1 MEHEESAQYQC
12 EVCHRKQPSAIKL
25 RHHIIDV
32 HTKVTCDL
40 CNEVLYNI
48 HYMKKHK
55 VAFIYDVRWFWVIF
69 DLPTP
74 ISDVRLCP
82 LPFDIFRIV
91 ICHKN
96 FLQLIQ
102 KMQEVKFKTQVWA
115 MKLKFLKNLIW
126 KWINGTRYICRQI
139 IFDLPNY
146 LNQIPSN
153 VA

>member
-55 VAFIYDVRWFWVIF
+55 VAFIYDVRWFLTC
-69 DLPTP
+69 LPQGP
-74 ISDVRLCP
+74 RSDHRLWT
-82 LPFDIFRIV
+82 LLFDIFKIV
-91 ICHKN
+91 ICHKF
-96 FLQLIQ
+96 FLRLIQ
-102 KMQEVKFKTQVWA
+102 KKQEGKFKTQVCT

-126 KWINGTRYICRQI
+126 KWIDGISVVRSSLTY
-139 IFDLPNY
+139 P
-146 LNQIPSN
+146 PT
-153 VA
+153 

>member
-55 VAFIYDVRWFWVIF
+55 AQVHGII
-69 DLPTP
+69 PHN
-74 ISDVRLCP
+74 SHKCQLCP
-82 LPFDIFRIV
+82 MIYRS
-91 ICHKN
+91 
-96 FLQLIQ
+96 
-102 KMQEVKFKTQVWA
+102 EGA
-115 MKLKFLKNLIW
+115 LKKHMVSKHWIYW
-126 KWINGTRYICRQI
+126 KVGHSVGSAILVMFAFG
-139 IFDLPNY
+139 
-146 LNQIPSN
+146 
-153 VA
+153 

>member
-55 VAFIYDVRWFWVIF
+55 VAFIYDVR
-69 DLPTP
+69 
-74 ISDVRLCP
+74 
-82 LPFDIFRIV
+82 
-91 ICHKN
+91 
-96 FLQLIQ
+96 
-102 KMQEVKFKTQVWA
+102 
-115 MKLKFLKNLIW
+115 
-126 KWINGTRYICRQI
+126 
-139 IFDLPNY
+139 
-146 LNQIPSN
+146 
-153 VA
+153 